1 MFESWKVDD
10 SGHSVWEIAVLLS
23 SIDRTFSPS
32 REDSLS
38 SKRRDRERETFTIYC
53 HDRSL
58 KIKYPKYPKYRFVA
72 LDEIF
77 FFFLFLFLKRST
89 MKFRGTKVFAERNT
103 KFFSFW
109 FYYFSRL
116 QFLHDPGMPA
126 SSLHFPRKQDFPI
139 GRVPVR
145 ALPRSQDGTRTM
157 KKKYR
162 WAIENLK
169 ISLKVELLSTFKE

>member
-1 MFESWKVDD
+1 M
-10 SGHSVWEIAVLLS
+10 WEIAVLLS

-58 KIKYPKYPKYRFVA
+58 KIKYPKYHFVA

-103 KFFSFW
+103 KFFSF
-109 FYYFSRL
+109 
-116 QFLHDPGMPA
+116 
-126 SSLHFPRKQDFPI
+126 
-139 GRVPVR
+139 
-145 ALPRSQDGTRTM
+145 
-157 KKKYR
+157 
-162 WAIENLK
+162 
-169 ISLKVELLSTFKE
+169 

>member
-1 MFESWKVDD
+1 M
-10 SGHSVWEIAVLLS
+10 WEIAVLLS

-77 FFFLFLFLKRST
+77 FFFFLFLFSKKST
-89 MKFRGTKVFAERNT
+89 MKFRGTKVFAEWNT
-103 KFFSFW
+103 KFFSF
-109 FYYFSRL
+109 
-116 QFLHDPGMPA
+116 
-126 SSLHFPRKQDFPI
+126 
-139 GRVPVR
+139 
-145 ALPRSQDGTRTM
+145 
-157 KKKYR
+157 
-162 WAIENLK
+162 
-169 ISLKVELLSTFKE
+169 